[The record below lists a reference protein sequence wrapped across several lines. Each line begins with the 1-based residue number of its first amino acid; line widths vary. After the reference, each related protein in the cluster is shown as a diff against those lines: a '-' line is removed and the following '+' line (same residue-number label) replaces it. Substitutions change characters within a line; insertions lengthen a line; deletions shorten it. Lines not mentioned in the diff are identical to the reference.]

1 MYIQKLKASS
11 SFYPCERSGTDIGR
25 NSSSA
30 LSEPNT
36 LTSQHPHH
44 EGLDIDQ
51 CFPNSAPQASSEGPQ
66 SREEGTD
73 RTEGWATKLC
83 SGQIAPVTYFMS
95 LDSEKYLGSK
105 VLWLKRSLKKNN
117 QIISKIPLA
126 LLINDNYYHQVY
138 SEKEGQLFPGRLNKK
153 VVSRKP

>member
-1 MYIQKLKASS
+1 MFQFHPEIESMILFHPS
-11 SFYPCERSGTDIGR
+11 ERSGTDIGR
-25 NSSSA
+25 NSNSA
-30 LSEPNT
+30 LSQQNT

-51 CFPNSAPQASSEGPQ
+51 CFSNSVPQASSEVPQ

-73 RTEGWATKLC
+73 KTEGWATKLC
-83 SGQIAPVTYFMS
+83 SGQIARFTYFMY

-105 VLWLKRSLKKNN
+105 VLWLKRSFKKTN

-126 LLINDNYYHQVY
+126 LLINDNYYHQVH
-138 SEKEGQLFPGRLNKK
+138 SERE
-153 VVSRKP
+153 